1 MYPVIDWEQDAAGFW
16 RIRVAVKGETVTFKF
31 DAWPDD
37 VDVQDAAARYAAMT
51 QEQAHAPANSD

>member
-16 RIRVAVKGETVTFKF
+16 RIRVAVHGETVTFKF
-31 DAWPDD
+31 DVWPDD